1 MQLTLAWG
9 VIDRANDEFREIE
22 PTVGSYKAF
31 IRKRDKESGLI
42 SEEAL
47 ESRVCTD
54 EEISL

>member
-31 IRKRDKESGLI
+31 IRKRDKESGSI